1 VTERD
6 ELIKIARETH
16 SSISE
21 ALAKQERT
29 LKYLAG
35 EPYEPVAHE
44 AQGILV
50 GIFGGS
56 AS

>member
-1 VTERD
+1 MTERD